1 MGNTHFRSEHGRRPA
16 LSFLKH
22 QLTNP
27 NTKTTPQNKP
37 TRQPHSHLT
46 ASISTRLLIAMNV
59 VLMQCDGNTIRL
71 APAWPKNWKAS
82 FKLHAPKNTTV
93 EGRVENGKVSDLK
106 VTPETRRKDVVIG
119 DEFK

>member
-1 MGNTHFRSEHGRRPA
+1 
-16 LSFLKH
+16 
-22 QLTNP
+22 
-27 NTKTTPQNKP
+27 
-37 TRQPHSHLT
+37 
-46 ASISTRLLIAMNV
+46 MNV

-82 FKLHAPKNTTV
+82 FNLHAPKNTTV